1 MSAKNLDGHGRFRS
15 QTIAFRLSPEE
26 NEQINFAVSLSGMT
40 KQDYITHKLLDREI
54 HVQGNSRIHKAIF
67 DRLDDVLRELKRIE
81 NGAEINDELMD
92 NIKLITG
99 VIDTLY
105 LKK

>member
-1 MSAKNLDGHGRFRS
+1 MSVKNLDGHGRFRS

-40 KQDYITHKLLDREI
+40 KQDYITSKLLDREI

-81 NGAEINDELMD
+81 NGADINDELMD

>member
-1 MSAKNLDGHGRFRS
+1 MSAKNLDGHGRFRN

-92 NIKLITG
+92 NIKLIAG
-99 VIDTLY
+99 VIDSLY

>member
-1 MSAKNLDGHGRFRS
+1 MSAKNLDNHGRFRS
-15 QTIAFRLSPEE
+15 QTIAFRVSPEE

-40 KQDYITHKLLDREI
+40 KQDYITNKLLDREI
-54 HVQGNSRIHKAIF
+54 HVKGNSRIHKAIF

-92 NIKLITG
+92 NIHLIAG
-99 VIDTLY
+99 IVDTLY